1 MSQASDPIPAEGMPQ
16 AELLRSP
23 ELLSRHDS
31 GLLVIDFQEKLV
43 PAIAQHEQLEWNI
56 RRLLDGARLFLVP
69 TWGTEQ
75 YPAGLGPTVKSLA
88 EKLGE
93 LPAKKRF
100 SACGCGSLPQAW
112 VELGIHKIVVVGIE
126 AHVCVL
132 QTVLDLLSSG
142 FQVHVV
148 VDAIAS
154 RKPLDYQTALRRMES
169 QGAVL
174 TTVESVLFEWCES
187 ADDPQFK
194 QLSALVREPPPTESC

>member
-1 MSQASDPIPAEGMPQ
+1 
-16 AELLRSP
+16 
-23 ELLSRHDS
+23 
-31 GLLVIDFQEKLV
+31 
-43 PAIAQHEQLEWNI
+43 
-56 RRLLDGARLFLVP
+56 
-69 TWGTEQ
+69 
-75 YPAGLGPTVKSLA
+75 VKSLA

-100 SACGCGSLPQAW
+100 SAYGCGSLPQDW
-112 VELGIHKIVVVGIE
+112 VESGIFKIVVAGIE

-148 VDAIAS
+148 VDAVAS

-187 ADDPQFK
+187 ADDPAFK
-194 QLSALVREPPPTESC
+194 QLSALVREAPPTESW